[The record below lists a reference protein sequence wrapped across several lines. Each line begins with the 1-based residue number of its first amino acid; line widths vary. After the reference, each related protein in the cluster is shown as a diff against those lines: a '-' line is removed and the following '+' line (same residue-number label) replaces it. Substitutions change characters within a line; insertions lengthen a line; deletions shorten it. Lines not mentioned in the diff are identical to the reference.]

1 VDSVDKWFFPLNDKN
16 FIVDVDVY
24 PSVNELHLFV
34 EEIFVILEGPQLPFS
49 CTHVQAAISPQFPQL
64 LWIAPKMGVIRHLT
78 QCR

>member
-1 VDSVDKWFFPLNDKN
+1 MDKWFFPLNDKN

-34 EEIFVILEGPQLPFS
+34 EGIFVILEGPQPPFS
-49 CTHVQAAISPQFPQL
+49 CTHVHAAISPQFPQL
-64 LWIAPKMGVIRHLT
+64 LWIASKMGVIRHLT

>member
-1 VDSVDKWFFPLNDKN
+1 MDKWFFPLNDKN

-24 PSVNELHLFV
+24 LSVNELHLFV
-34 EEIFVILEGPQLPFS
+34 EEIFVILEGPQLPFL
-49 CTHVQAAISPQFPQL
+49 CTHARAAISPQFPQL

>member
-1 VDSVDKWFFPLNDKN
+1 MDSVDKWFFPLNDKN

-49 CTHVQAAISPQFPQL
+49 CTHVHAAISPQFPQL
-64 LWIAPKMGVIRHLT
+64 LWKGSLHPET
-78 QCR
+78 SSF

>member
-1 VDSVDKWFFPLNDKN
+1 MDKWFFPLNDKN

-34 EEIFVILEGPQLPFS
+34 EEIIVILEGPQLPFL

>member
-1 VDSVDKWFFPLNDKN
+1 
-16 FIVDVDVY
+16 VDVDVY

>member
-1 VDSVDKWFFPLNDKN
+1 MDKWFFPLNDKN

-34 EEIFVILEGPQLPFS
+34 EEIFVILEVPQLPVS
-49 CTHVQAAISPQFPQL
+49 CTHVHAAISPQFPQL

>member
-1 VDSVDKWFFPLNDKN
+1 MDKWFFPLNDKN

-34 EEIFVILEGPQLPFS
+34 EEIFVILEGPQL
-49 CTHVQAAISPQFPQL
+49 

>member
-1 VDSVDKWFFPLNDKN
+1 MLFRSKN

-49 CTHVQAAISPQFPQL
+49 CTHVHAAISPQFPQL
-64 LWIAPKMGVIRHLT
+64 LWIASKMGVIRHLT

>member
-1 VDSVDKWFFPLNDKN
+1 MDKWFFPLNDKN

-34 EEIFVILEGPQLPFS
+34 EGIFVILEGPQPSFS
-49 CTHVQAAISPQFPQL
+49 CTHVHAAISPQFPQL

-78 QCR
+78 

>member
-1 VDSVDKWFFPLNDKN
+1 MDSVDKWFFPLNDKN

-64 LWIAPKMGVIRHLT
+64 LWKGSLHPET
-78 QCR
+78 PSF

>member
-1 VDSVDKWFFPLNDKN
+1 MDKWFFPLNDKN

-49 CTHVQAAISPQFPQL
+49 CTYVQAAISPQFPQL

>member
-1 VDSVDKWFFPLNDKN
+1 MDKCFFPLNDKN

-49 CTHVQAAISPQFPQL
+49 CTHVHAAISPQL

-78 QCR
+78 